1 MNTLAEIHAE
11 IDRLSERRTEL
22 WQLLGQGH
30 DSSVAAELKRIDG
43 RLSALWDEHR
53 ATKSTLRFGERSRI
67 VARARAEERLERAA

>member
-22 WQLLGQGH
+22 WHLLGQGH
-30 DSSVAAELKRIDG
+30 DSAVAAELKRLDA

-53 ATKSTLRFGERSRI
+53 ATKATLRFGERSRI